1 MTEVSVPRSNDDE
14 TDDQHVD
21 GSVSCSHCD
30 AVCCRL
36 TVVVMPDDKVPRHL
50 VERTAAGLNTMARSE
65 EGWCVAVDPIHM
77 HCTIYEQRPA
87 ICRKFAMGSAYCRDE
102 RSKYRDRSYEIPLT
116 LR

>member
-1 MTEVSVPRSNDDE
+1 MTEFSDPRTSD
-14 TDDQHVD
+14 DDQHVD
-21 GSVSCSHCD
+21 EAVSCSHCD

-36 TVVVMPDDKVPRHL
+36 TVVVMPDDDVPRHL

-77 HCTIYEQRPA
+77 HCTIYDQRPA

-102 RSKYRDRSYEIPLT
+102 RSKYRDRNYEIPLT
-116 LR
+116 LQG